1 MKERLKE
8 YINNIE
14 QLGADARFEYNRD
27 RYDLLRTKLTS
38 IITWCNM
45 AIVSLNRLD
54 KGVDK

>member
-27 RYDLLRTKLTS
+27 RFDLLRTKLNS

-45 AIVSLNRLD
+45 AMVLLNRLEKGID
-54 KGVDK
+54 K